1 MDLFTTLTF
10 LALYNDKKNWKDKR
24 NNKLYTLYT
33 FAHSHM
39 IQLIL
44 HTSRAPDLVSGELN
58 ILVRPGQLVSN
69 SLLDD

>member
-1 MDLFTTLTF
+1 
-10 LALYNDKKNWKDKR
+10 
-24 NNKLYTLYT
+24 
-33 FAHSHM
+33 M

-69 SLLDD
+69 SLLDFLMKGQKNTVHLVNSYGDEYIVHCTVTA